1 MISALSS
8 SWRTNI
14 ARQNHV
20 PRCWR
25 NWWSVLSHIA
35 EDGSWTLQQHEVS
48 VTSLMKAHF
57 WRKLYMWVIHWNI
70 LCWPICV
77 SCMNVF
83 HFRPLT
89 NVERQDVRERF
100 DEDYMKWARAVIKYS
115 KETQVKNS
123 AIQLVVSGYS
133 EDCSAH
139 VLHGNAWSSWLK
151 VHFCWS

>member
-70 LCWPICV
+70 LCWPIRV

-83 HFRPLT
+83 HFRPLRSLDLLL
-89 NVERQDVRERF
+89 NIRMSERDLMRIIWNGLKQLWNTQKRH
-100 DEDYMKWARAVIKYS
+100 KWR
-115 KETQVKNS
+115 TQQFSSWSVD
-123 AIQLVVSGYS
+123 IQRTVVLVGRVL
-133 EDCSAH
+133 AH
-139 VLHGNAWSSWLK
+139 MLHGSA
-151 VHFCWS
+151 